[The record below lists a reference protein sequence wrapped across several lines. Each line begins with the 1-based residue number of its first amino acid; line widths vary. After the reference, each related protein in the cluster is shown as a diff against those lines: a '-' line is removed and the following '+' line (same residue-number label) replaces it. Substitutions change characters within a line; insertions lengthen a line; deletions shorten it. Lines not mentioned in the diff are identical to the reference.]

1 MSSVFPHVAR
11 LAPALAL
18 CALAAANAWA
28 VPKPVAPKFFIEYK
42 PGELHSRLEHPD
54 SVDISRAC
62 GNLSAPWGYR
72 GSHSPLLAMRSFGRR
87 HADGRVASAL
97 AGQLLSGNTMDS
109 VLKAV
114 SRSAPCDAEA
124 GKPVY
129 LAKFYDGKR
138 STFALLNFGQGHA
151 LFFDGEEPLG
161 MVVMGASAD
170 SLWSALAKVLVDDP
184 LLRAER
190 PRASPDSVTRGW
202 RRTEEPPVPLES
214 RDAPYPPEA
223 LAARLEGM
231 VLVWV
236 KVGADGAVH
245 DAYVESGQDAMF
257 RDAALESVWQYRFKP
272 ARNKGEPVETWIAIG
287 VGFTLP

>member
-1 MSSVFPHVAR
+1 MSGAR
-11 LAPALAL
+11 LARALML
-18 CALAAANAWA
+18 TMLVAASAWA
-28 VPKPVAPKFFIEYK
+28 APKPVAPKFFIEYK
-42 PGELHSRLEHPD
+42 PGELHSRLERPD

-97 AGQLLSGNTMDS
+97 AGHLLSDNTIDS
-109 VLKAV
+109 VVKAV

-129 LAKFYDGKR
+129 LVRFYDGKR
-138 STFALLNFGQGHA
+138 STLVLLNFEQGHA
-151 LFFDGEEPLG
+151 LFFDDGEPLG
-161 MVVMGASAD
+161 LVIMGASAD
-170 SLWSALAKVLVDDP
+170 SLWSALARVLLDDP

-190 PRASPDSVTRGW
+190 PRASADSITRGW
-202 RRTEEPPVPLES
+202 IRTDEPPRPVENHEPT
-214 RDAPYPPEA
+214 YPPEA

-245 DAYVESGQDAMF
+245 DAYVESGQDAIF
-257 RDAALESVWQYRFKP
+257 RDAALESVWQDRFKP
-272 ARNKGEPVETWIAIG
+272 ARNKGEPVEAWIAIG